1 MRVGDADGYGQYGI
15 IDGDGQRILCHE
27 CGRTYKSLAAH
38 VQMAH
43 QMTAEDYRAAHGIPK
58 RIPLVSPEV
67 SAAQSEKSKAQVGSE
82 SWMRF
87 EAKRDPTAASHARD
101 KTAFQRRGAD
111 IEAQSERA
119 RQNIKGAKKKIRPCV
134 VCGRPP
140 MKIQMTNPACSGLC
154 SRIHHYR
161 ASSNGARAAKWWLLC
176 SEGESL
182 SSVGR
187 QYGCSHTNVRVTVH
201 RWQEHMSDVREMI
214 RRTPSAPLR
223 AWERDYLQNSERP
236 HPAKGEDKNQG
247 ASGLTG

>member
-15 IDGDGQRILCHE
+15 IDGDDKRILCHE

-58 RIPLVSPEV
+58 RIPLISPEV
-67 SAAQSEKSKAQVGSE
+67 SAAKSEKSKAQVGSAA
-82 SWMRF
+82 WVRF

-161 ASSNGARAAKWWLLC
+161 ASSNGAQAAKWWLLC
-176 SEGESL
+176 SEGKSL
-182 SSVGR
+182 SAIGR
-187 QYGCSHTNVRVTVH
+187 QYGCSHTNVRVTVL
-201 RWQEHMSDVREMI
+201 RWQEHMSDVREML

-223 AWERDYLQNSERP
+223 EWERDYLQNSERP
-236 HPAKGEDKNQG
+236 HPAKGEGQNQ
-247 ASGLTG
+247 ATSG